1 MLHAEN
7 LWKAFDKLVA
17 VENVSLE
24 VSRGETMGIIG
35 SNGAGKTT
43 LLRMFSTLAKP
54 DIGTLRINGKDA
66 VQNPLDAR
74 LTLAFMPAEFGVPR
88 DMTMRE
94 YMQYFACLVGM
105 SGKKA
110 EKMIDQAF
118 DLTDLA
124 GRDDVLVGG
133 LSTGNKQR
141 LLLAKTLLNDPDLLI
156 LDEPASGLDPR
167 ARVEVREIL
176 QELAGMG
183 KAIIISSHILRDLE
197 NICSHICVM
206 EEGKIVLDGDVESLK
221 NEGRS
226 EGVFVRIKV
235 PSEDLRRAADII
247 SVLDDVKQCDVVG
260 AELSVTSELKEANF
274 ILAALIEANIH
285 IMAMAEDRPDLEDV
299 FIRSTKGKV
308 T

>member
-1 MLHAEN
+1 MLKAKN
-7 LWKAFDKLVA
+7 LWKSFDSLVA
-17 VENVSLE
+17 VQDVSLE
-24 VSRGETMGIIG
+24 LSRGDTLGIIG

-54 DIGTLRINGKDA
+54 DYGTLTINGNDA
-66 VQNPLDAR
+66 LTNPRDAR
-74 LTLAFMPAEFGVPR
+74 LSMAFMPAEFGVPR

-94 YMQYFACLVGM
+94 YMVYFACL
-105 SGKKA
+105 SGLSGERA
-110 EKMIDQAF
+110 DKMIDQAF
-118 DLTDLA
+118 ALTDLT
-124 GRDDVLVGG
+124 GRDEVLVGG

-183 KAIIISSHILRDLE
+183 KSIIISSHILRDLE

-206 EEGKIVLDGDVESLK
+206 EEGKIVLDGDVEGLK

-235 PSEDLRRAADII
+235 PPDQLKHASEVVSKL
-247 SVLDDVKQCDVVG
+247 SHVNQCEIVG
-260 AELSVTSELKEANF
+260 SELSVSSDQEEANF
-274 ILAALIEANIH
+274 ILAALIEAKIH
-285 IMAMAEDRPDLEDV
+285 IVAMAEDRPDLEDV